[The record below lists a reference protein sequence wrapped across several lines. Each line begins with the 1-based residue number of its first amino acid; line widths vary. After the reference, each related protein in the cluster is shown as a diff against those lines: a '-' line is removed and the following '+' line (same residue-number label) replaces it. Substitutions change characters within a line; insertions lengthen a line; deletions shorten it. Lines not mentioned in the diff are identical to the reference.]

1 MAGVVTLTWIVQLLF
16 AARLPFENESDVALA
31 AGAKVGDPQ
40 PVVVAPGVLATTMA
54 PGVVGRVSVK
64 LSPLKAAG
72 VGLVRV
78 NVSVETPPAVV
89 GSGLKFLEMVTA
101 EGSRI

>member
-1 MAGVVTLTWIVQLLF
+1 MVGAVTLTWTVQLLF
-16 AARLPFENESDVALA
+16 AARLPFEKESDVAPA
-31 AGAKVGDPQ
+31 AGAKVGEPQ
-40 PVVVAPGVLATTMA
+40 PVVFELGVLATTMA

-64 LSPLKAAG
+64 LSPLKAAD
-72 VGLVRV
+72 VGLVSV